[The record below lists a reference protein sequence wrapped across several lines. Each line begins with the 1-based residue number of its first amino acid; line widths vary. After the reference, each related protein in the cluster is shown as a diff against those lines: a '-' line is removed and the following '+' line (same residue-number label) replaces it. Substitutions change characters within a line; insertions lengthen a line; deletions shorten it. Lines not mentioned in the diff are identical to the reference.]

1 MRGGCNGYIYV
12 LRNVHTVWLYYRLWV
27 FGHNGGGWDNAVCR
41 VLPRLVRRYTNHYLY
56 HNTTPATLPLLLSPA
71 VATIVSHHH
80 LRAQCFYAILLVL
93 FVCFASDCESSA
105 PKTMSTLIYFTH
117 FSHCVTRL
125 DFCSVHLFTDGFDVL
140 RCDMSLYNFRW
151 GWNSILDV
159 SVAFMTLEKGDLC
172 VTSLHSQWKTELK
185 HICWFSASRLGL
197 LT

>member
-1 MRGGCNGYIYV
+1 MVIYV

-56 HNTTPATLPLLLSPA
+56 HSTTPATLSLLLSPA

-93 FVCFASDCESSA
+93 FVCFASDCDSSA

-125 DFCSVHLFTDGFDVL
+125 DFCSVHLFTDGFVVL

-151 GWNSILDV
+151 GCNSTWMFL
-159 SVAFMTLEKGDLC
+159 SPLWHSRKATC
-172 VTSLHSQWKTELK
+172 ASLRFIRSGEQSLN
-185 HICWFSASRLGL
+185 IFADFPRVD
-197 LT
+197 

>member
-1 MRGGCNGYIYV
+1 MVIYV

-56 HNTTPATLPLLLSPA
+56 HSTTPATLSLLLSPA

-93 FVCFASDCESSA
+93 FVCFASDCDSSA

-117 FSHCVTRL
+117 FGQCVTRL
-125 DFCSVHLFTDGFDVL
+125 DFVVCT
-140 RCDMSLYNFRW
+140 Y
-151 GWNSILDV
+151 
-159 SVAFMTLEKGDLC
+159 
-172 VTSLHSQWKTELK
+172 
-185 HICWFSASRLGL
+185 L
-197 LT
+197 LTDLMFFAVICHCITSAGVVTALGCFCRLYDTRERRLVRHFASYAVENRA